1 MIDDLKMTFGDIM
14 EMDYRLLVMM
24 QADKPRA
31 DYSDTEEVEN
41 VSGKD
46 MLKRKRK

>member
-1 MIDDLKMTFGDIM
+1 MMENLKMSYSEIM
-14 EMDYRLLVMM
+14 NTEYILLLML
-24 QADKPRA
+24 QYDKPRA
-31 DYSDTEEVEN
+31 DYGNTSEAEH